1 MVGKMFKLPLP
12 HTSHLLNTDL
22 ENAYALVVPEQ
33 LSGWNGI
40 KSPKPVFLHFLYI
53 VGTLFCF
60 YLIIAITL

>member
-1 MVGKMFKLPLP
+1 MFKLPLP

-40 KSPKPVFLHFLYI
+40 KSPKPVFWHFLYI

-60 YLIIAITL
+60 Y